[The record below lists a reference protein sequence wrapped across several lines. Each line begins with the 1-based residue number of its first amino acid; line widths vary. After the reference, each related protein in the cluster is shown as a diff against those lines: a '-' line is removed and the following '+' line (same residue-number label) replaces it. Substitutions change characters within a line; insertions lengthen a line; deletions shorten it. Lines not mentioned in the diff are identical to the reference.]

1 MKFRLCF
8 LIAMVVFSGCAG
20 EAAEEGPIEVPVEDP
35 EAPVPPPPPPPSPAP
50 ETEEEDK
57 VQPPP
62 GSAAN
67 FDMIDDAFVDEDGN
81 MDAEAA
87 ATVKPGQMV
96 SWTHNGK
103 VIHRVEFSDVP
114 PDARSQ
120 DSKDLRPGAT
130 WSFFPREAGKYVFFC
145 RYHEYMMD
153 STIYVD
159 SAAAQTP

>member
-1 MKFRLCF
+1 MKFRLYF

-20 EAAEEGPIEVPVEDP
+20 DTPAEGLIEVPAENP
-35 EAPVPPPPPPPSPAP
+35 EAPIPPPPPSPAP
-50 ETEEEDK
+50 ETEEDK

-62 GSAAN
+62 GSVAN
-67 FDMIDDAFVDEDGN
+67 FDMIDDAFVDDDGN
-81 MDAEAA
+81 MDAEAE

-114 PDARSQ
+114 PDARSR

-130 WSFFPREAGKYVFFC
+130 WSFFPSVAGRYVFFC

-159 SAAAQTP
+159 SAAAQAP

>member
-1 MKFRLCF
+1 MKFRLSF
-8 LIAMVVFSGCAG
+8 LIVIMVFSGCAG
-20 EAAEEGPIEVPVEDP
+20 DGPEEGPIEVPVENP
-35 EAPVPPPPPPPSPAP
+35 ESPIPPPPPPAPTP

-62 GSAAN
+62 GSVAN

-81 MDAEAA
+81 MDAEAK

-114 PDARSQ
+114 SDARSR

-130 WSFFPREAGKYVFFC
+130 WSFFPSAAGKYVFFC

-153 STIYVD
+153 STIYVEE
-159 SAAAQTP
+159 AEGGGG